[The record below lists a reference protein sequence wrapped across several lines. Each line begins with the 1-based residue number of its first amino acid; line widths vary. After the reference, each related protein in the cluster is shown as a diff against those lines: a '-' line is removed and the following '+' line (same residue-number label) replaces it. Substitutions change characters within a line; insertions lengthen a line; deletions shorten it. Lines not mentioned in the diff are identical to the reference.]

1 MKLGKFE
8 ISDGF
13 SYGLVLIAILFIIL
27 HFTLAEEKLKEET
40 KQLELKKEILL
51 LEKGDLENGKV
62 RDN

>member
-1 MKLGKFE
+1 MRLGKFE
-8 ISDGF
+8 ICDGF
-13 SYGLVLIAILFIIL
+13 IYGLVLAAILFIIL

>member
-8 ISDGF
+8 ISDVFIG
-13 SYGLVLIAILFIIL
+13 GLILTAILFIIL